1 MTLDTVI
8 MLFGAFVALLPF
20 LQLPQDWTA
29 FFTTIAGIVVIGL
42 GIVVRRRGGGTPSA
56 SSARASYTEA
66 KDSERDE
73 PSDLQ

>member
-42 GIVVRRRGGGTPSA
+42 GIIVRRRVAHQPPR
-56 SSARASYTEA
+56 SSARTPYPEVKETE
-66 KDSERDE
+66 SRG
-73 PSDLQ
+73 PSDVQ